1 MDRLLLPGYRDMLF
15 VLKGKGYRKEVD
27 LEYFFDP
34 KGDHIEKDW
43 SRRVWRPLILFLGD
57 SKEECEIKSYC

>member
-1 MDRLLLPGYRDMLF
+1 MLF